1 MTIRCGP
8 GDGGFVIIISR
19 WWSMPDSESQGP
31 GETKSHVKAANR
43 ISLIY
48 WRPGATKLSATSL
61 GICPAIW
68 SNIEKGVTRTL
79 TVRITKVAPELSQ
92 ILKWKYNISRELK
105 RPYVR
110 LYRQNVSCPSVQI
123 LWVSHN
129 DGIARFYC
137 LRGLEPLGF
146 VGHAEPGRGSC
157 RFPNCW
163 SQWSADLVIIN
174 SRNLHPDLWSN
185 KTQRQVPSSWLQT
198 PALPVLPQSYHLTI
212 RCLYTLKLPVHTNYK
227 HRPHADNHVPHHS
240 INTRHHCWNSKAH
253 TPRYRHNRPRYF
265 RYILSQNKERH
276 VLESSL
282 EVFFGRSN
290 RTVWLGIDDSITKSI
305 EERWYYRS

>member
-1 MTIRCGP
+1 
-8 GDGGFVIIISR
+8 
-19 WWSMPDSESQGP
+19 MPDSESQGP

-123 LWVSHN
+123 L
-129 DGIARFYC
+129 
-137 LRGLEPLGF
+137 
-146 VGHAEPGRGSC
+146 
-157 RFPNCW
+157 
-163 SQWSADLVIIN
+163 
-174 SRNLHPDLWSN
+174 
-185 KTQRQVPSSWLQT
+185 
-198 PALPVLPQSYHLTI
+198 
-212 RCLYTLKLPVHTNYK
+212 
-227 HRPHADNHVPHHS
+227 
-240 INTRHHCWNSKAH
+240 
-253 TPRYRHNRPRYF
+253 
-265 RYILSQNKERH
+265 
-276 VLESSL
+276 
-282 EVFFGRSN
+282 
-290 RTVWLGIDDSITKSI
+290 
-305 EERWYYRS
+305 